1 VGQSKTNALAS
12 IDFPIDERWLIRR
25 VVAFCVGCELLFVL
39 MDYHINYGR
48 LTDVGTLR
56 RLANIAR
63 EDGLASWFGTT
74 QTTFLALTV
83 WLSWFI
89 VRRGDYSVWRKRGWL
104 LLAIF
109 FSVMAVDD
117 GALLHERAGT
127 LFSQIHSEDAPGG
140 AITDVGSS
148 LLDAFPSYAWQIV
161 ALPIFVVLGIFT
173 SAFLWRELPARRMR
187 ITVAIA
193 MFCFVIA
200 VSLDFVEGLDEEHPW
215 NLATLLVDS
224 VDFGDWTQYRF
235 RAEPFD
241 TVRHFSKSAEE
252 FLEMLAN
259 TLLWSVFLARWAQ
272 LWRDVRVRVTER
284 EAG

>member
-1 VGQSKTNALAS
+1 MAL
-12 IDFPIDERWLIRR
+12 
-25 VVAFCVGCELLFVL
+25 
-39 MDYHINYGR
+39 
-48 LTDVGTLR
+48 
-56 RLANIAR
+56 
-63 EDGLASWFGTT
+63 
-74 QTTFLALTV
+74 
-83 WLSWFI
+83 
-89 VRRGDYSVWRKRGWL
+89 
-104 LLAIF
+104 
-109 FSVMAVDD
+109 DD
-117 GALLHERAGT
+117 GAMLHERAGT

-140 AITDVGSS
+140 AMTTVGSS
-148 LLDAFPSYAWQIV
+148 LLEAFPSYAWQIV

-187 ITVAIA
+187 ITVALA

-215 NLATLLVDS
+215 NLATILVDS

-241 TVRHFSKSAEE
+241 AVRHFSKSIEE

-272 LWRDVRVRVTER
+272 LWRDVRIRVTER
-284 EAG
+284 PPN